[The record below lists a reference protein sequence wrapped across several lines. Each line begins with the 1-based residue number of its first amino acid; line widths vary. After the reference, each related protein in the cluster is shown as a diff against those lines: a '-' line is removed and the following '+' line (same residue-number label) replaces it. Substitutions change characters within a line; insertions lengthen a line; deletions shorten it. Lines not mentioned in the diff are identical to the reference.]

1 MKCTSRQTHLFR
13 GHAVDVLLCNDHLS
27 GFGVVVLRSV
37 VTDIVD
43 DFVDNLLFRIVVIVD
58 DLVDNLLFRIV
69 VIVVMAVFAVPN
81 VEFNIVKILA
91 CLPPGLHTHSNW

>member
-1 MKCTSRQTHLFR
+1 MIGTSRHIHLFR

-27 GFGVVVLRSV
+27 GFGVVILRIV

-43 DFVDNLLFRIVVIVD
+43 DF
-58 DLVDNLLFRIV
+58 VDNLLFRIV

-81 VEFNIVKILA
+81 VEFNIYNILA
-91 CLPPGLHTHSNW
+91 CLPPGLHTLSNW